1 MDYQAILIAFLAL
14 GIIGGILAYLLMV
27 ASKVLYV
34 EEDVRVTKV
43 TEALPGYNCGA
54 CGFPGCG
61 GFADAIVEGQ
71 VKVLSNCKPGK
82 EEHFNKIIE
91 ALKNDPEFKDLK
103 IK

>member
-1 MDYQAILIAFLAL
+1 MEFKDILIAFLAL
-14 GIIGGILAYLLMV
+14 SILGGILAYLLMF

-43 TEALPGYNCGA
+43 AATLPGYNCGA

-61 GFADAIVEGQ
+61 GFADAIVDGQ
-71 VKVLSNCKPGK
+71 VKTLSNCKPGK
-82 EEHFNKIIE
+82 EEHFAKIIE
-91 ALKNDPEFKDLK
+91 LLKDDPAFSDLK

>member
-1 MDYQAILIAFLAL
+1 MNFQPILTAFLTL
-14 GIIGGILAYLLMV
+14 GVIGGVLAYLLML

-43 TEALPGYNCGA
+43 TESLPGYNCGA

-61 GFADAIVEGQ
+61 GFADAIVDGQ

-82 EEHFNKIIE
+82 DDHFIKIIE
-91 ALKNDPEFKDLK
+91 LLKNDPEFKDLK